1 VLWQRRRLISLFNG
15 GAGGLEEL
23 IIMWRL
29 GAAALCLAL
38 SSSARAGDGAG
49 LFAQNCA
56 LCHQTGAT
64 GLTGQFPRLAGRVAA
79 ISSQPAGRA
88 YLIDVLTY
96 GLSGTIQVDDQ
107 EIIGVMPPFAAL
119 SNEVVADIL
128 SYVQTLGAV
137 PQPAPAPFKER
148 EIAAARAKA
157 PKSPDEVQ
165 TERQALQQSRVLP

>member
-1 VLWQRRRLISLFNG
+1 MPAAYAGNG
-15 GAGGLEEL
+15 AE
-23 IIMWRL
+23 
-29 GAAALCLAL
+29 
-38 SSSARAGDGAG
+38 

-56 LCHQTGAT
+56 LCHQVGAT
-64 GLTGQFPRLAGRVAA
+64 GLAGQFPRLAGRVAA
-79 ISSQPAGRA
+79 IGSQPAGRA

-119 SNEVVADIL
+119 PDEVVADIL

-137 PQPAPAPFKER
+137 PQPAPQPFSGR

-165 TERQALQQSRVLP
+165 AERQVLQRNRAIP

>member
-1 VLWQRRRLISLFNG
+1 MS
-15 GAGGLEEL
+15 
-23 IIMWRL
+23 RL

-38 SSSARAGDGAG
+38 MPAAYAGNGAQ

-64 GLTGQFPRLAGRVAA
+64 GLAGQFPRLAGRVAA
-79 ISSQPAGRA
+79 ISSHPAGRA

-107 EIIGVMPPFAAL
+107 EIVGVMPPFAAL
-119 SNEVVADIL
+119 SDDVVADIL
-128 SYVQTLGAV
+128 SYVLTLGAAPQAV
-137 PQPAPAPFKER
+137 PPPFNER
-148 EIAAARAKA
+148 EIAAVRAKA

-165 TERQALQQSRVLP
+165 AERQVLQRNRTVP

>member
-1 VLWQRRRLISLFNG
+1 
-15 GAGGLEEL
+15 
-23 IIMWRL
+23 L

-38 SSSARAGDGAG
+38 ISTAHAGDGAG

-64 GLTGQFPRLAGRVAA
+64 GLAGQFPRLAGRVAT
-79 ISSQPAGRA
+79 ISSHPAGRA

-119 SNEVVADIL
+119 PDEVVADIL
-128 SYVQTLGAV
+128 SYVQGLGAAPV
-137 PQPAPAPFKER
+137 PAPQSFNPR

-165 TERQALQQSRVLP
+165 AERQMLQRNGAIP

>member
-1 VLWQRRRLISLFNG
+1 MPAAYAGNG
-15 GAGGLEEL
+15 AE
-23 IIMWRL
+23 
-29 GAAALCLAL
+29 
-38 SSSARAGDGAG
+38 

-56 LCHQTGAT
+56 LCHQTGGT
-64 GLTGQFPRLAGRVAA
+64 GLAGQFPRLAGRVAT
-79 ISSQPAGRA
+79 ISRHPAGRA

-119 SNEVVADIL
+119 PDEVVADIL
-128 SYVQTLGAV
+128 SYVQTLGAAPV
-137 PQPAPAPFKER
+137 PAAQPFNQR

-165 TERQALQQSRVLP
+165 AERQVLQRNRTVP